1 MSREGVLAGIALAAA
16 AGAAVAPFLGIVSLR
31 DLPAIPVFWELRV
44 PRVAL
49 AFLAG
54 SGLAVAGMAFQALFR
69 NPLAT
74 PFTLGVSNGAA
85 FGATLAIRLGWTAS
99 VLGVSAVSLSAFAGA
114 VASLALVY
122 GIAAARRTPS
132 AAVLLLAGAA
142 VSLFFSSLIL
152 FVQYLSDLAGSF
164 RMLRWLMGGLE
175 TVGYG
180 AVLDVLPFVLSGA
193 AVILLFARE
202 LNLLAV
208 GEEIAVSRGVRVTA
222 VRGVLFA
229 ASTLM
234 VGGIVALCGPIGFV
248 GMMVPHICRLLI
260 GPEHRFLGPASLF
273 FGGLFLVAC
282 DAAARLLIAPAEI
295 PVGVITALLG
305 GPFFVGLL
313 VRRSSRGEPPFMTS

>member
-1 MSREGVLAGIALAAA
+1 MLAGIALAAA
-16 AGAAVAPFLGIVSLR
+16 AGVAVAPFLGIVSLR
-31 DLPAIPVFWELRV
+31 DLPAVPVFWELRV

-99 VLGVSAVSLSAFAGA
+99 VMGVSAVSLSAFAGA
-114 VASLALVY
+114 LASLALVY

-132 AAVLLLAGAA
+132 APVLLLAGAA

-234 VGGIVALCGPIGFV
+234 VGGIVALSGPIGFV

-260 GPEHRFLGPASLF
+260 GPEHRFLGPATLF

-313 VRRSSRGEPPFMTS
+313 VRRSSRGSVLS